1 MTVARHVIVTGR
13 VQGVFFRAWTKEE
26 AGKLGI
32 KGWARNR
39 ADGSVEIHM
48 EGSEGAV
55 DQLVERLRSGPSHAR
70 VDDLKLDVT
79 EPEDFSDFKIRH

>member
-1 MTVARHVIVTGR
+1 MPVARHVIVTGR

-26 AGKLGI
+26 AGKLAI

-55 DQLVERLRSGPSHAR
+55 DQMVQRLRSGPSHAR
-70 VDDLKLDVT
+70 VDDLTLDVT